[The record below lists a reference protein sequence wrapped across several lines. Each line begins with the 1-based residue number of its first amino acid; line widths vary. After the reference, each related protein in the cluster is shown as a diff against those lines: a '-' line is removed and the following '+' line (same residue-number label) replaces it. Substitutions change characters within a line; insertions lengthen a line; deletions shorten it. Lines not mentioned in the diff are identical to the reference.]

1 MAKLHEEVVVLILSK
16 LVKEKDG
23 TAVTL
28 ADDEFCSAVE
38 QVAQELLGSGIIV
51 EVEKA

>member
-1 MAKLHEEVVVLILSK
+1 MLKFSK

-23 TAVTL
+23 TTVTL

-38 QVAQELLGSGIIV
+38 QVAQELLGSSIIV